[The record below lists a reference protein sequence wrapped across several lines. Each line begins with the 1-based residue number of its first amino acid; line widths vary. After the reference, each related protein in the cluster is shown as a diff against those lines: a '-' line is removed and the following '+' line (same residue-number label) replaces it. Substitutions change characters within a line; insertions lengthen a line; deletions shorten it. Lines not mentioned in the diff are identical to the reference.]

1 MRFGPCF
8 RRARHSTIGERNPCI
23 VRKRYF
29 CHKLQSKVL
38 KKIAG
43 TAFTRFLNAGLSLAI
58 VAVAYRV
65 FGAEAYG
72 TVILVILGI
81 TFIQLVN
88 NFVGGSV
95 LVYLVPRFN
104 VLNLFILSYVWAAVV
119 AVAGTGL
126 LHLLALIPAEFRYET
141 MLLSLLFSWASVNM
155 MILLGK
161 ENIRMYNLLSVLQ
174 PLGILLSIL
183 IFAVLLKKSSPIHY
197 LYSLFIAYTLTL
209 LAGLLSTNH
218 FLHKV
223 ELKKIGKPL
232 RSVFRLGGMM
242 QLANIAQFFNYRLS
256 FYLLERFY
264 DASVL
269 GRFAVAVQLAE
280 GMWLIAKSV
289 ALVQYSRISNM
300 ADDAAYAKKVTLMFL
315 KFTIVAT
322 LAMLAVLL
330 LLPISFFQMVFGG
343 DVAHLKPAILFLS
356 PGILVLAAGMI
367 LSHYFSGTGKPH
379 YNTIASLIG
388 LAVVFVAGIVL
399 IPVMGINGA
408 GLTAS
413 FSYLA
418 IFIYQMYW
426 FRKISGAGIAEMIIN
441 RKDVEIIINEI
452 KAGYQSLTS
461 R

>member
-1 MRFGPCF
+1 
-8 RRARHSTIGERNPCI
+8 
-23 VRKRYF
+23 
-29 CHKLQSKVL
+29 VL

-119 AVAGTGL
+119 AVAGSGL
-126 LHLLALIPAEFRYET
+126 LHVLALIPAEFFFET

-161 ENIRMYNLLSVLQ
+161 ENIRMYNLLSILQ
-174 PLGILLSIL
+174 PLGILTGIL

-197 LYSLFIAYTLTL
+197 IYALFFAYLISLV
-209 LAGLLSTNH
+209 AGLLSVKR
-218 FLHKV
+218 FLRKV
-223 ELKKIGKPL
+223 ELHKIGKPL
-232 RSVFRLGGMM
+232 RSVFKLGGMM
-242 QLANIAQFFNYRLS
+242 QMANIAQFFNYRLS

-280 GMWLIAKSV
+280 GMWLIAKSL
-289 ALVQYSRISNM
+289 ALVQYSRIANM
-300 ADDAAYAKKVTLMFL
+300 ADDTAYAKRVTLMFL
-315 KFTIVAT
+315 KFTVVAT

-330 LLPISFFQMVFGG
+330 LLPLSFFELAFGR

-367 LSHYFSGTGKPH
+367 LSHYFSGTGRPH

-388 LAVVFVAGIVL
+388 LVVVFLAGMAL
-399 IPVMGINGA
+399 IPLMGINGA

-413 FSYLA
+413 ISYLT

-426 FRKISGAGIAEMIIN
+426 FRKISGASLAEMIIS
-441 RKDVEIIINEI
+441 RRDIEIIIREL
-452 KAGYQSLTS
+452 KAGYQSLT
-461 R
+461 RR